1 MTRYK
6 DLPEEEKLR
15 RIERAKAWT
24 ENLRET
30 NLARSVFLNTRRRAR
45 YIKVDFN
52 LDESDIEIP
61 EVCPILGLQIKRGK
75 NKKPEDFSPSVDRVD
90 PTKGYTKG
98 NVQIISNK
106 ANAMKNSATP
116 EELRMF
122 AKWVLKTFPEEQD
135 GKK

>member
-24 ENLRET
+24 ENLRAT
-30 NLARSVFLNTRRRAR
+30 NLARSVFLNVRKRAR

-52 LDESDIEIP
+52 LEESDIYIP
-61 EVCPILGLQIKRGK
+61 EVCPILGLSIKRGE
-75 NKKPEDFSPSVDRVD
+75 NKKPEEYSPSVDRID
-90 PTKGYTKG
+90 PSKGYTKG
-98 NVQIISNK
+98 NVQVISNK
-106 ANAMKNSATP
+106 ANAMKNNATP

-122 AKWVLKTFPEEQD
+122 AKWVLKTFPEELD
-135 GKK
+135 EKT